1 MNKPKIYLAGK
12 MSGLS
17 FDEMNKWR
25 KEATELLRYEN
36 VHIENPCYYYNFE
49 MNPEDYTENEVKKF
63 DLWLVKNCD
72 IVLVNLDHPDSIGTA
87 IEVHE
92 AYNNW
97 NKPVI
102 GFGTV
107 QNHPWIELCITK
119 RCETLEDA
127 VNHIKDFYLPHL

>member
-1 MNKPKIYLAGK
+1 MSKPKIYLAGK

-36 VHIENPCYYYNFE
+36 VHIENPCHYYNFE
-49 MNPEDYTENEVKKF
+49 MNPEDYTENEVKKY

-72 IVLVNLDHPDSIGTA
+72 IVLVNLNHPDSIGTA
-87 IEVHE
+87 IEIHE

-102 GFGTV
+102 GFGIAK
-107 QNHPWIELCITK
+107 NHPWIELCITK